1 VIFVLKKLTCDD
13 LGLFRTILGG
23 KEFGGCFCAVWHSYD
38 KTWEQ
43 RCQDVEQPN
52 YFSSEELVK
61 KGMHLGYLVYLGE
74 TLIGWTGSGPIESF
88 PLMKTKLAS
97 RLSPPS
103 SRTWSVGC
111 LAVASQFRG
120 QNLAAKI
127 VLAVIEEAKIQ
138 GAESLE
144 AYPVRPNHEP
154 RLYRGSFTLYEKLE
168 FREIA
173 AEGDGDHDIVLMRR
187 DL

>member
-1 VIFVLKKLTCDD
+1 MDSICEDAK
-13 LGLFRTILGG
+13 
-23 KEFGGCFCAVWHSYD
+23 
-38 KTWEQ
+38 
-43 RCQDVEQPN
+43 QPN
-52 YFSSEELVK
+52 YSSSEELVH

-74 TLIGWTGSGPIESF
+74 ALVGWTGSGPKAAF

-97 RLSPPS
+97 RLSPLRPQ
-103 SRTWSVGC
+103 TWSIGC

-120 QNLAAKI
+120 QSLAAEI
-127 VLAVIEEAKIQ
+127 VLAVISEAKNQ
-138 GAESLE
+138 GADCLE

-154 RLYRGSFTLYEKLE
+154 RLYRGSFALYKKLG

-173 AEGDGDHDIVLMRR
+173 TEADGEHDIVLMRR